1 MNNTKEVF
9 IDESCSICNSFSGI
23 IQNYSRD
30 IKVSSTEMLD
40 DDLYSL
46 NSIVFKSGNSIFL
59 GMDAIVE
66 IIYNWGS
73 YYKLIRIT
81 KILPNSFNDIV
92 YRLIARNRHKISHLL
107 NTKLFKNDF
116 YNIE

>member
-1 MNNTKEVF
+1 MNNNKEVF
-9 IDESCSICNSFSGI
+9 IDKSCSICNSFSEY

-40 DDLYSL
+40 NDLYSL
-46 NSIVFKSGNSIFL
+46 NSIVFKSGNSLFL

-66 IIYNWGS
+66 MMYNWGS

-81 KILPNSFNDIV
+81 KILPNSFNNLV
-92 YRLIARNRHKISHLL
+92 YRLIARNRHKISHLI
-107 NTKLFKNDF
+107 NTKAL
-116 YNIE
+116 